1 MVSRNPVGLLLL
13 LWFVLPL
20 AAACGSAPAK
30 FPDVPS
36 PPPPVERSQIIVLG
50 DIDADEPTKKVR
62 RFTPLA
68 DYLAKNLAEFGLR
81 EGKVRIAR
89 DIQEMGNFLKE
100 GEVDVYF
107 DSGFPTLAAKEIS
120 GSQVILRRWKQDSPE
135 YWSTFIARRDS
146 GIDGVEDFLGK
157 VVAFEE
163 PYSTSGFVLPAGTLI
178 QRGFHLKRVSGA
190 EQSVGPREIGYFF
203 SMDEENT
210 VELVLQGLVA
220 GGGISNQDYQ
230 ELPDELMDQ
239 LVVLD
244 RTITVPRQL
253 VSVRPGL
260 DPALRQRIRDLLI
273 GLDQTDEGRILLKGL
288 KNTRKFDEVP
298 LESQESLVQLAELMG
313 LVSNE

>member
-1 MVSRNPVGLLLL
+1 MDSRNPVALLLI

-20 AAACGSAPAK
+20 AAACGSGSAE
-30 FPDVPS
+30 FPSVPS
-36 PPPPVERSQIIVLG
+36 PLPPAERSQIIVLG

-89 DIQEMGNFLKE
+89 DIQEMGSFLKE
-100 GEVDVYF
+100 GEIDVYF
-107 DSGFPTLAAKEIS
+107 DSAFPTLAAQRIS
-120 GSQVILRRWKQDSPE
+120 GSQVILRRWKQDEPE
-135 YWSTFIARRDS
+135 YWSTFIVRRDS
-146 GIDGVEDFLGK
+146 GIDGVEDFVGK

-163 PYSTSGFVLPAGTLI
+163 PYSTSGYVLPAGTLI
-178 QRGFHLKRVSGA
+178 QRGFHLKQVSGPD
-190 EQSVGPREIGYFF
+190 QLVGPGEIGYLF

-210 VELVLQGLVA
+210 VELVLQGQVA
-220 GGGISNQDYQ
+220 GGGVSNQDYQ
-230 ELPDELMDQ
+230 KLPDELMDQ
-239 LVVLD
+239 LVALD

-260 DPALRQRIRDLLI
+260 DPGVRQRIRELLI
-273 GLDQTDEGRILLKGL
+273 GLDQTEEGRILLEGL
-288 KNTRKFDEVP
+288 KNTRKSDEVP
-298 LESQESLVQLAELMG
+298 PESQESLAQLSELMR